1 MFEREKLQVAHE
13 AFEERK
19 ILFDPDRIDN
29 RRNRRARE
37 QALKRY
43 LKKQYKKSFIKT
55 KKLWQH

>member
-1 MFEREKLQVAHE
+1 MFEREKLQAAHE
-13 AFEERK
+13 AFEDRK

-43 LKKQYKKSFIKT
+43 LKKQHKKSFIKT
-55 KKLWQH
+55 K